1 MSQVDLSLWEVEQSR
16 RLPDKSHSEMVS
28 QRIPLDSSLDQA
40 SCLSYDMRQLWTSA
54 GLFLLYSEFCLN
66 STNVH
71 TATLVTVSPCQLL
84 SCSGLA
90 KTPPGLFHTCH
101 TDIMS
106 PPSLL
111 LQLAIWIQVWTP
123 SLFLLLSISLN
134 FNLHFLS
141 LETVKNFNSLTATEF
156 SA

>member
-1 MSQVDLSLWEVEQSR
+1 MTSSLWEVEQSR

-28 QRIPLDSSLDQA
+28 QWIPLDSSLDQA
-40 SCLSYDMRQLWTSA
+40 SCLSYDVRQLWTTA
-54 GLFLLYSEFCLN
+54 GLFLGCSEFCLN

-71 TATLVTVSPCQLL
+71 TATLVAVSPCQLL
-84 SCSGLA
+84 LCSRLA
-90 KTPPGLFHTCH
+90 KTRRPFSHMPHRH
-101 TDIMS
+101 HS

-111 LQLAIWIQVWTP
+111 LQLTIWIQVWTQ
-123 SLFLLLSISLN
+123 SLFLLISISLS

-141 LETVKNFNSLTATEF
+141 LETVKNFNSLTTTEF